1 MLCYNLH
8 MGEKLYTLR
17 KYCGYEILLDLAVF
31 KFKNEL
37 PYVDNNERCKLILL
51 SKGNLVIELNGDL
64 MDLKAPSAIYLSD
77 RDILKIR
84 KESKYQAYIIFFKP
98 FVINDAFTYER
109 LYSRE
114 FESLE
119 GSTLYHD
126 YLLVRNFIFQ
136 DSQSPKAA
144 SFIPRSLADMID
156 IIEKLDAELK
166 LSVDGFWPCRSRSY
180 FIELLFKLKYCFISN
195 STTGE
200 NNTAFVS
207 RLYEY
212 FNNHI
217 REKITLE
224 MVTTEFNLNRNT
236 LNKVCVEETGMTCM
250 NFLAEHRMNLAKY
263 WLSDTDLPVFEIA
276 QRLGFEDPNYFNKVF
291 RKATGK
297 SPTKYRKDTRS

>member
-1 MLCYNLH
+1 
-8 MGEKLYTLR
+8 MGEQLYTLR

-37 PYVDNNERCKLILL
+37 PYVDNNERCKLVLL

-166 LSVDGFWPCRSRSY
+166 LSVDGFWPCRSRS
-180 FIELLFKLKYCFISN
+180 
-195 STTGE
+195 
-200 NNTAFVS
+200 AFVS

>member
-1 MLCYNLH
+1 

-109 LYSRE
+109 LYSLE

-224 MVTTEFNLNRNT
+224 MVTTELNLNRNT

-250 NFLAEHRMNLAKY
+250 NFLAEHRLNLAKY

>member
-1 MLCYNLH
+1 
-8 MGEKLYTLR
+8 MGEQLYTLR
-17 KYCGYEILLDLAVF
+17 KYCGYEILMDLVVF

-37 PYVDNNERCKLILL
+37 PYVDNNEHCKLILL
-51 SKGNLVIELNGDL
+51 SKGNLVIELNGNL
-64 MDLKAPSAIYLSD
+64 MELKAPSAIYLSD
-77 RDILKIR
+77 RDILKIK

-98 FVINDAFTYER
+98 YIINDAFTYER

-114 FESLE
+114 FENID
-119 GSTLYHD
+119 GSTLYQD

-136 DSQSPKAA
+136 DSKSPKAA
-144 SFIPRSLADMID
+144 SFIPRSLADMVD

-166 LSVDGFWPCRSRSY
+166 LSVDGYWPCRSRSY
-180 FIELLFKLKYCFISN
+180 FIELLFKLKYCFINN

-207 RLYEY
+207 RLYDY

-250 NFLAEHRMNLAKY
+250 TFLAEHRMNLAKY

-297 SPTKYRKDTRS
+297 SPPKFRNFVMST

>member
-1 MLCYNLH
+1 
-8 MGEKLYTLR
+8 MGEQLYTLR

-31 KFKNEL
+31 KFKSEL

-109 LYSRE
+109 LYTLE

>member
-1 MLCYNLH
+1 
-8 MGEKLYTLR
+8 MGEQLYTLR
-17 KYCGYEILLDLAVF
+17 KYCDCENLLDLAVF

-37 PYVDNNERCKLILL
+37 PYVDNNERCKLVLL

-77 RDILKIR
+77 RDILKNK
-84 KESKYQAYIIFFKP
+84 KESKYQAYMIFFKP
-98 FVINDAFTYER
+98 CIINDAFTYER

-119 GSTLYHD
+119 GSTLYQD

-144 SFIPRSLADMID
+144 SFIPRSLADMVD

-166 LSVDGFWPCRSRSY
+166 LSDDGFWPCRSRSY
-180 FIELLFKLKYCFISN
+180 FIELLFKLKYCFINN

-200 NNTAFVS
+200 NNTAFIS

-217 REKITLE
+217 REKITLG

-250 NFLAEHRMNLAKY
+250 TVLAEHRMNLAKY
-263 WLSDTDLPVFEIA
+263 WLSDTAIPIFEIA

-297 SPTKYRKDTRS
+297 SPTQYRKDTRS

>member
-1 MLCYNLH
+1 
-8 MGEKLYTLR
+8 MGEQLYTLR
-17 KYCGYEILLDLAVF
+17 KYCGYEILMDLVVF

-37 PYVDNNERCKLILL
+37 PYVDNNEHCKLILL
-51 SKGNLVIELNGDL
+51 SKGNLVIELNGNL
-64 MDLKAPSAIYLSD
+64 MELKAPSAIYLSD
-77 RDILKIR
+77 RDVLKIN

-98 FVINDAFTYER
+98 YIINDAFTYER

-114 FESLE
+114 FENID
-119 GSTLYHD
+119 GSTLY
-126 YLLVRNFIFQ
+126 
-136 DSQSPKAA
+136 
-144 SFIPRSLADMID
+144 

-166 LSVDGFWPCRSRSY
+166 LSVDGYWPCRSRSY
-180 FIELLFKLKYCFISN
+180 FIELLFKLKYCFINN

-207 RLYEY
+207 RLYDY

-250 NFLAEHRMNLAKY
+250 TFLAEHRMNLAKY

-297 SPTKYRKDTRS
+297 SPTQFRKDARS